1 MPIDLN
7 AVAKANLEGR
17 LTENDIDALI
27 GELRHFQNAA
37 SYLASCHAATL
48 EGLPKSASA
57 HLRNRLVTICQL
69 GADFLEL
76 ADAPQRPTKI
86 NDAVT
91 RCRRA
96 ASESAPK
103 AGK

>member
-1 MPIDLN
+1 MTIDLN
-7 AVAKANLEGR
+7 SFAKANLEGR
-17 LTENDIDALI
+17 LTEDEISALI
-27 GELRHFQNAA
+27 FELRHFRDAA

-48 EGLPKSASA
+48 ESLPKSASA
-57 HLRNRLVTICQL
+57 HLRSRLVLICKF

-76 ADAPQRPTKI
+76 AAAPERPTKI

-96 ASESAPK
+96 ASESVPK
-103 AGK
+103 ADQ